1 MAGKTG
7 TTEAHRS
14 SGFLGYTN
22 RYAAVNYI
30 YDDSPNPTDLCS
42 YPLRRCGNGDL
53 FGGKEPAETWFA
65 AMSPIAE
72 DFGEVS
78 MPPTDPRYVDGAPG
92 ARVPSVNGMSQ
103 DSAREELRTSGFQ
116 VADQVSAINST
127 AATGTVIGTSPSG
140 QTIPGLIVTLLVSN
154 GVAPPPPPPPPP
166 GGEQKGKGGKR
177 GGFGGGSKPTK
188 IHEFVVVALDRAS
201 GKVVWQKTARREVP
215 HEGRHATNSYAS
227 ASPLTDGERLYA
239 SFGSRGLY
247 CYDLQGKLLWEK
259 DLGDMQTRNGFGE
272 GSSPTLAGN
281 VLIVP
286 WDQEGGASFV
296 VGLDKKTG
304 AELWRQARDERSS
317 WSTPLIVTVDGKQ
330 QAILPGTNRTRS
342 YAVATGELIWEASG
356 LGTNVIPMPVTGHG
370 LVYVMSGF
378 QGYFIQAIKLTARG
392 DVSASPDI
400 VWQQKKGTPYVA
412 SPVLSGDRIFVT
424 KGTESYLSCLNA
436 LTGEFHFSDQ
446 QLEGMR
452 GGIYAS
458 PLATNGL
465 LYVVGREGLV
475 LVLKDATKFE
485 IVAKNQLS
493 DRFDASPV
501 MVDKELFLRGHEFLY
516 CIAEG

>member
-1 MAGKTG
+1 MKSALLTPALALASFALLASPAFATG
-7 TTEAHRS
+7 TTSWPTWRGP
-14 SGFLGYTN
+14 SGAGL
-22 RYAAVNYI
+22 
-30 YDDSPNPTDLCS
+30 
-42 YPLRRCGNGDL
+42 
-53 FGGKEPAETWFA
+53 
-65 AMSPIAE
+65 
-72 DFGEVS
+72 
-78 MPPTDPRYVDGAPG
+78 APG
-92 ARVPSVNGMSQ
+92 AVPPTTWNDTQNIKWKAKVPG
-103 DSAREELRTSGFQ
+103 SGFSTPIIWQ
-116 VADQVSAINST
+116 DRIFLLTSIESTEEVA
-127 AATGTVIGTSPSG
+127 AAPT
-140 QTIPGLIVTLLVSN
+140 
-154 GVAPPPPPPPPP
+154 PPPPPPPPP
-166 GGEQKGKGGKR
+166 GGGEQKGKGGKR

-188 IHEFVVVALDRAS
+188 VHEFVVVALDRAS

-215 HEGRHATNSYAS
+215 HEGRHPTNSYAS

-272 GSSPTLAGN
+272 GSSPALAGN

-286 WDQEGGASFV
+286 WDQEGGASFI

-304 AELWRQARDERSS
+304 AEIWRQARDERSS
-317 WSTPLIVTVDGKQ
+317 WSTPLIVAVDGKQ

-400 VWQQKKGTPYVA
+400 VWQQKKGTPYVT

-452 GGIYAS
+452 GGVYAS
-458 PLATNGL
+458 PIATNGL

-475 LVLKDATKFE
+475 LVLKDTTTFE

>member
-1 MAGKTG
+1 
-7 TTEAHRS
+7 
-14 SGFLGYTN
+14 
-22 RYAAVNYI
+22 
-30 YDDSPNPTDLCS
+30 
-42 YPLRRCGNGDL
+42 
-53 FGGKEPAETWFA
+53 
-65 AMSPIAE
+65 
-72 DFGEVS
+72 
-78 MPPTDPRYVDGAPG
+78 
-92 ARVPSVNGMSQ
+92 
-103 DSAREELRTSGFQ
+103 
-116 VADQVSAINST
+116 
-127 AATGTVIGTSPSG
+127 
-140 QTIPGLIVTLLVSN
+140 
-154 GVAPPPPPPPPP
+154 
-166 GGEQKGKGGKR
+166 
-177 GGFGGGSKPTK
+177 
-188 IHEFVVVALDRAS
+188 
-201 GKVVWQKTARREVP
+201 
-215 HEGRHATNSYAS
+215 
-227 ASPLTDGERLYA
+227 
-239 SFGSRGLY
+239 
-247 CYDLQGKLLWEK
+247 
-259 DLGDMQTRNGFGE
+259 MQTRNGFGE
-272 GSSPTLAGN
+272 GSSPALAGN

-286 WDQEGGASFV
+286 WDQEGGASFI

-304 AELWRQARDERSS
+304 AEIWRQARDERSS
-317 WSTPLIVTVDGKQ
+317 WSTPLIVAVDGKQ

-370 LVYVMSGF
+370 LVYVTSGF

-392 DVSASPDI
+392 DVSAGPEI

-452 GGIYAS
+452 GGVYAS
-458 PLATNGL
+458 PIATNGL

-475 LVLKDATKFE
+475 LVLKDTTTFE